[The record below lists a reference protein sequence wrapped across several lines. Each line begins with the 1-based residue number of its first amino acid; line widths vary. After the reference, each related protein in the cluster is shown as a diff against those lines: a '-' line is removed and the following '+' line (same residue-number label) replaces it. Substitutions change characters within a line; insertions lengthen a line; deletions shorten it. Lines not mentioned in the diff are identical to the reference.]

1 MKSYFDLQGDGGSNI
16 AAQVAEQ
23 QKRLLDRLARV
34 RWVVAVM
41 SGKGGVGKSLLTA
54 NLALAFAAAGRR
66 VGVLDGDLNGP
77 SIAAMLGVRQQRFPA
92 AAQGLEPARSS
103 QGIKVLS
110 MDLFLAGDAT
120 PVTWEG
126 PPRETYMWRGNLEV
140 NTLRHFLT
148 EAAWGELDFLLIDL
162 PPGTDRL
169 QNVSSLLP
177 ESAAAV
183 VVTIPSEMSQFIVGK
198 SITMATEVVK
208 RRVLGVVEN
217 MAGYV
222 CQGCGEIGPLFSS
235 SESAVM
241 LAARHGVPYLGG
253 IPFDPRLGAASD
265 AGRPFLLEHPEAPA
279 SRAITSV
286 ARLIEAGLVE
296 VEQPSTT
303 TAPATQHGDLP

>member
-23 QKRLLDRLARV
+23 QRRLSERLAHV
-34 RWVVAVM
+34 NWVVVVM
-41 SGKGGVGKSLLTA
+41 SGKGGVGKSLVTA

-77 SIAAMLGVRQQRFPA
+77 SIAKMLGVRQQRFPA
-92 AAQGLEPARSS
+92 TAQGLEPARSS
-103 QGIKVLS
+103 EGIKVLS

-126 PPRETYMWRGNLEV
+126 PGKETYMWRGNLEV
-140 NTLRHFLT
+140 NTLRHFLS

-177 ESAAAV
+177 EAAAAV

-198 SITMATEVVK
+198 SITMATQVVK
-208 RRVLGVVEN
+208 RRVLGLVEN

-222 CQGCGEIGPLFSS
+222 CQSCGEIGPLFSS
-235 SESAVM
+235 TQSAAM
-241 LAARHGVPYLGG
+241 LAARHQVAYLGG
-253 IPFDPRLGAASD
+253 IPFDARLGAASD

-279 SRAITSV
+279 SRAISSV
-286 ARLIEAGLVE
+286 ARRIEAGLAAA
-296 VEQPSTT
+296 EQPSTPT
-303 TAPATQHGDLP
+303 SPATGHGDIS